1 MSVFR
6 ITPYKIGRRSL
17 YNEHVGTLYMLG
29 FRSTLYM
36 FGFRSK
42 LYMFGFR
49 NTL

>member
-29 FRSTLYM
+29 FRSTQYM